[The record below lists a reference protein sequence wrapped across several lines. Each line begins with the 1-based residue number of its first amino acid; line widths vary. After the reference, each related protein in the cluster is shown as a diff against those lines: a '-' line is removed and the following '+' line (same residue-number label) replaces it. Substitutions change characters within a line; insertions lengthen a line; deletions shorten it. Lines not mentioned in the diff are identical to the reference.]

1 MTNSSS
7 IIKETLKGKTILIT
21 GCTGFLGKV
30 LLEKII
36 RSTSDV
42 AKIYLL
48 IRNSERFKSG
58 QQRLEQEILSSS
70 IFMHVKSLKE
80 DAFNEFCQSRIE
92 VVSGELTEK
101 RFGLSEED
109 FAELASQIDV
119 IINSAASVDFR
130 EPLDQALHINTLS
143 LKNIIELSRTGGD
156 IPVVQVSTCYVH
168 GLNKGDIYEETL
180 GPCHGKIT
188 RNAKGQY
195 LVEGLIS
202 RLQDKIT
209 QTVVSA
215 GNKNSRTKAL
225 VDLGIEEANR
235 FGWNDTY
242 TFTKW
247 LGEQLLIEKLD
258 GKSLSIVRPA
268 IIESTLQAPVP
279 GWIEGIKV
287 ADAIVFA
294 YARGKVSYFPAN
306 PHGIIDIIPADLV
319 ANAVIMAT
327 VKALRSPGETHIYQC
342 CSSGSNPVTIAEL
355 KRAMV
360 SEAQANYRSYPKLFK
375 MKKPAEE
382 FTFVSRAVFE
392 ASMKAAQVPL
402 ELLQDV
408 KAIFGVKQ
416 DKNSLHKNIS
426 TAINLSTTFSFY
438 CFPKYRFHN
447 GKLLELA
454 QELGEKADGEFA
466 VDARLINW
474 PNYFGKIHLNGLER
488 YAINEDAKS
497 ALVKKN
503 SAGNKMIETSA
514 SKSGQTR
521 NETLAR
527 EETLEV

>member
-1 MTNSSS
+1 MTNESS
-7 IIKETLKGKTILIT
+7 IVKETLKGKTLFIT

-36 RSTSDV
+36 HSTPDV
-42 AKIYLL
+42 ARVILL
-48 IRNSERFKSG
+48 IRNSERFDSG
-58 QQRLEQEILSSS
+58 EQRVEKEVLSSS
-70 IFMHVKSLKE
+70 IFTHIKSLKE
-80 DAFNEFCQSRIE
+80 ELFSTFCKTKIE
-92 VVSGELTEK
+92 VVCGELTEK
-101 RFGLSEED
+101 RFGLEKEQ
-109 FAELASQIDV
+109 FEALASKIDV

-143 LKNIIELSRTGGD
+143 LNNIVELSRAGDD

-180 GPCHGKIT
+180 GPYNGKIP

-195 LVEGLIS
+195 LVEGLIN

-209 QTVVSA
+209 QTVVPVA
-215 GNKNSRTKAL
+215 NKNARRRAL
-225 VDLGIEEANR
+225 IDLGIEEAHR
-235 FGWNDTY
+235 YGWNDTY

-258 GKSLSIVRPA
+258 GKALSIIRPA
-268 IIESTLQAPVP
+268 IIESTLKSPVP

-306 PHGIIDIIPADLV
+306 PHGIMDIIPADLV
-319 ANAVIMAT
+319 ANAVILSA
-327 VKALRSPGETHIYQC
+327 VKALRSPGETHIYQS
-342 CSSGSNPVTIAEL
+342 CSSSSNPVTVAEL

-392 ASMKAAQVPL
+392 ASMRAAKVPL
-402 ELLQDV
+402 ELLQEAR
-408 KAIFGVKQ
+408 AIFGHKK
-416 DKNSLHKNIS
+416 DKNQLHKNID

-447 GKLLELA
+447 GKLLALA
-454 QELGEKADGEFA
+454 KELGEKTDGEFA
-466 VDARLINW
+466 VDAKLINW
-474 PNYFGKIHLNGLER
+474 QNYFGKTHLSGLER
-488 YAINEDAKS
+488 YAINEEAKS
-497 ALVKKN
+497 SLVKKK
-503 SAGNKMIETSA
+503 AVTKPVMELPMETQA
-514 SKSGQTR
+514 
-521 NETLAR
+521 
-527 EETLEV
+527 

>member
-1 MTNSSS
+1 MTNETS
-7 IIKETLKGKTILIT
+7 IVKETLKGKIILIT

-42 AKIYLL
+42 AKIYLV
-48 IRNSERFKSG
+48 IRNSERFESG
-58 QQRLEQEILSSS
+58 QQRLEQEVLNSS
-70 IFMHVKSLKE
+70 IFTSIKNLKE
-80 DAFNEFCQSRIE
+80 EAFNVFCESKIQ
-92 VVSGELTEK
+92 VVCGELTEK
-101 RFGLSEED
+101 YFGLNEESFSKMASE
-109 FAELASQIDV
+109 IDV

-143 LKNIIELSRTGGD
+143 LNNIVELSKVGGD

-180 GPCHGKIT
+180 APYHGNVP

-195 LVEGLIS
+195 LVEGLVK

-209 QTVVSA
+209 QAVVSA
-215 GNKNSRTKAL
+215 ENNTRKKAL
-225 VDLGIEEANR
+225 VDLGIEEAN
-235 FGWNDTY
+235 FYGWNDTY

-258 GKSLSIVRPA
+258 GGALSIVRPS
-268 IIESTLQAPVP
+268 IIESTLREPVP

-306 PHGIIDIIPADLV
+306 PHGIMDIIPADLV
-319 ANAVIMAT
+319 ANAVILAT
-327 VKALRSPGETHIYQC
+327 VKALRSPGETNIYQC
-342 CSSGSNPVTIAEL
+342 CSSGSNPVTVAEL
-355 KRAMV
+355 KRAMLT
-360 SEAQANYRSYPKLFK
+360 EAQANYTSYPKLFK
-375 MKKPAEE
+375 MKKPADE

-402 ELLQDV
+402 ELLQEV
-408 KAIFGVKQ
+408 RAIFGYKKDQ
-416 DKNSLHKNIS
+416 NKLHKNIN

-447 GKLLELA
+447 GKLLSLA
-454 QELGEKADGEFA
+454 CELGEEIDGEFA
-466 VDARLINW
+466 VDAKLINW
-474 PNYFGKIHLNGLER
+474 QKYFGKTHLNGLER
-488 YAINEDAKS
+488 YAINEEAKS
-497 ALVKKN
+497 TLVKKQGRP
-503 SAGNKMIETSA
+503 SLLM
-514 SKSGQTR
+514 
-521 NETLAR
+521 
-527 EETLEV
+527 